1 MTPPA
6 LALQR
11 FGAACLL
18 GVGLGLWYDFLRP
31 LRPRN
36 TALSDLVFLAVT
48 GWVWLFLALRVC
60 GGDLRVGYSA
70 GLAVGGLMWELTAGR
85 LLRPVFRGFWC
96 FMKRIWTLALWLPKK
111 ILEFLKI
118 LFASGQKWVT
128 IYRNGSRMRR

>member
-48 GWVWLFLALRVC
+48 CGWGTLP
-60 GGDLRVGYSA
+60 
-70 GLAVGGLMWELTAGR
+70 GL
-85 LLRPVFRGFWC
+85 
-96 FMKRIWTLALWLPKK
+96 
-111 ILEFLKI
+111 
-118 LFASGQKWVT
+118 Q
-128 IYRNGSRMRR
+128 

>member
-60 GGDLRVGYSA
+60 SGDLRVGYSA
-70 GLAVGGLMWELTAGR
+70 GRAVGGLMGYLTA
-85 LLRPVFRGFWC
+85 
-96 FMKRIWTLALWLPKK
+96 
-111 ILEFLKI
+111 
-118 LFASGQKWVT
+118 
-128 IYRNGSRMRR
+128 